1 MNAVVYKY
9 NILFYIVIMKYKF
22 CLRAFSCFSLLPAEL
37 VTTHFLEQS
46 MYLYGKNFGISKV
59 SVAGNPGFKR
69 LQLAFHL
76 WWKKY
81 IINTVC
87 HEIFTYQFVLHSW
100 TPFSQAK
107 IFLKWILVSYF

>member
-46 MYLYGKNFGISKV
+46 MYLYGKYFGISKV

-76 WWKKY
+76 
-81 IINTVC
+81 
-87 HEIFTYQFVLHSW
+87 
-100 TPFSQAK
+100 
-107 IFLKWILVSYF
+107 